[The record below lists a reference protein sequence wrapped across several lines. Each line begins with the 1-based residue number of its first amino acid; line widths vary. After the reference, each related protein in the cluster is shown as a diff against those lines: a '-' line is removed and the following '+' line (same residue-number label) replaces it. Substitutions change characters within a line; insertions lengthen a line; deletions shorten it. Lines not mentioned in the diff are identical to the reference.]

1 MAHGVMKRILVVLV
15 ALLVVC
21 GIGYSSYIFG
31 FQRGYHRALI
41 LQNGTFVG
49 SLDALDKLR
58 VGDVKGGTERV
69 EAMCFASANIVYGD
83 YVSRNGWAGQF
94 VGKTMLDDLKRYRR
108 TYRTNSSEWT
118 PMERSL
124 ESNLAK
130 WK

>member
-1 MAHGVMKRILVVLV
+1 MKRL
-15 ALLVVC
+15 LLVLLTLLVIC
-21 GIGYSSYIFG
+21 GTGYGSFFWG

-58 VGDVKGGTERV
+58 AGDVKGGIERV
-69 EAMCFASANIVYGD
+69 EAVCFASANIVYGD
-83 YVSRNGWAGQF
+83 FVSRNGWAGQF
-94 VGKTMLDDLKRYRR
+94 VGKSMLDDLERYRH
-108 TYRTNSSEWT
+108 TYRTNSAEWT

-124 ESNLAK
+124 DRNLAQ